1 MHVNAMHKFDAHI
14 QISVPKGLHKLK
26 SEYKNIL
33 AEMAR
38 FPVRSDTL
46 RARQKRSVL
55 DKDLE
60 RIEEGI
66 RTYEKQKVFVLK
78 GGDGGIEAPYEQV
91 ILIENNSSLT

>member
-1 MHVNAMHKFDAHI
+1 
-14 QISVPKGLHKLK
+14 
-26 SEYKNIL
+26 
-33 AEMAR
+33 MAR

-55 DKDLE
+55 EKDLE

-78 GGDGGIEAPYEQV
+78 GGDGGMEAPYEQV
-91 ILIENNSSLT
+91 IMIGLYYCTTKIWRFH

>member
-1 MHVNAMHKFDAHI
+1 
-14 QISVPKGLHKLK
+14 
-26 SEYKNIL
+26 
-33 AEMAR
+33 MAR

-55 DKDLE
+55 EKDLE

-78 GGDGGIEAPYEQV
+78 GGDGGMEAPYEQV
-91 ILIENNSSLT
+91 IMIGQYYSTTKIWRFH